1 MISLPCGTL
10 REILG
15 AEIRM
20 MRISDDE
27 LMDDVD
33 VQPLIQLHGMHVW
46 WDGKSNAQK
55 HQQQL
60 K

>member
-1 MISLPCGTL
+1 
-10 REILG
+10 
-15 AEIRM
+15 M